1 MANSESRFYLFYP
14 LIFLTVLFALD
25 KLIPADYFR
34 KDFLQSGN
42 RVYYIQREDQLEK
55 LKKENIGD
63 RKFILTLGDSRAY
76 SYSDQSFEGERK
88 KKYILY
94 NFSAPQAV
102 VSYHLYMLRKI
113 LASGKKPDL
122 LFVVLSPEGFDDDRR
137 AVYKPFLKYASDE
150 EFREKYSELIP
161 EADKRQMLLD
171 RIFVIRSIE
180 LDYKLLFERLQKKS
194 LREYSRAGS
203 KEYAM
208 LNLWR
213 GEQVAYAATANN
225 IKKLEE
231 DSVRLSMA
239 YFGSYKID
247 ETQFKFLNEL
257 LRTAKNAGIEVKLV
271 WGKVYPKYAE
281 NFIKHSLKEKWEK
294 RIIEMSSQYGYK
306 FYNMN
311 EVSDCDVFY
320 DASHQSSLCY
330 ARQLNYLVD
339 ESERR

>member
-14 LIFLTVLFALD
+14 LIFLAVLFALD
-25 KLIPADYFR
+25 KFIPSDYFR
-34 KDFLQSGN
+34 KNFLQSGN
-42 RVYYIQREDQLEK
+42 RVYYIQREDQLER
-55 LKKENIGD
+55 LKKENFGE

-76 SYSDQSFEGERK
+76 SYSDQSFDGERK

-113 LASGKKPDL
+113 LASGRKPDH

-137 AVYKPFLKYASDE
+137 AIYKPFLKYAADE
-150 EFREKYSELIP
+150 EFTVKYADLIP
-161 EADKRQMLLD
+161 DADKKQLLLD

-180 LDYKLLFERLQKKS
+180 LDYKLLFERTQKKS
-194 LREYSRAGS
+194 YREYTRAGN
-203 KEYAM
+203 KEYVL

-231 DSVRLSMA
+231 DSARLSMA

-247 ETQFKFLNEL
+247 ETQFKFLDEL
-257 LRTAKNAGIEVKLV
+257 LKTAKSAGIEVKLV

-281 NFIKHSLKEKWEK
+281 NFVKYRLKEKWEK
-294 RIIEMSSQYGYK
+294 RIIEMSSGYGYK

-330 ARQLNYLVD
+330 AKQLNYLVD